1 MEAAAQNRSHA
12 ARWRDAVVGAGPL
25 VVGLLIVTVLMA
37 LFAAYRVLDP
47 TPDKTIVI
55 ATGPDQGAY
64 IEFAKRFQPLL
75 RAQGLTVE
83 LRAPPGSHE
92 NLELLRDA
100 GSGVHAAFVQGG
112 VDTAPGAATAGLQ
125 SLGSVAYEPL
135 WLFYREASV
144 LERLGKKPLTQL
156 SQLAGWRINTG
167 SEGSGAL
174 PLFTQL
180 AEANRLEPSQMQLS
194 QEPTVTGVVN
204 LLQGRTD
211 AVLLV
216 AAADAPLVQ
225 YLLQTPGVRLL
236 EFAQAEAYSRR
247 YPSLRALTLPRGI
260 VDLAGDRPAQ
270 DVRLVAATASLVV
283 RENLHPALVQL
294 LVQAAQQVHGEAGW
308 FNRAG
313 EFPNAGAPD
322 LPLAPE
328 AARFYRDGR
337 PWLQRYLP
345 FWLANFVERMWVV
358 ILPLLAVM
366 IPLSRILPPLVNLR
380 VRSRVY
386 RWYAHLRAVE
396 RALEQ
401 ARPDLAGL
409 RLEIERID
417 NQVERVG
424 VPLSYTHELYELRSH
439 VHLVRKRIQE
449 RAAVG
454 P

>member
-1 MEAAAQNRSHA
+1 M
-12 ARWRDAVVGAGPL
+12 
-25 VVGLLIVTVLMA
+25 
-37 LFAAYRVLDP
+37 
-47 TPDKTIVI
+47 
-55 ATGPDQGAY
+55 
-64 IEFAKRFQPLL
+64 
-75 RAQGLTVE
+75 
-83 LRAPPGSHE
+83 
-92 NLELLRDA
+92 
-100 GSGVHAAFVQGG
+100 
-112 VDTAPGAATAGLQ
+112 
-125 SLGSVAYEPL
+125 
-135 WLFYREASV
+135 
-144 LERLGKKPLTQL
+144 
-156 SQLAGWRINTG
+156 
-167 SEGSGAL
+167 
-174 PLFTQL
+174 

-260 VDLAGDRPAQ
+260 VDLASDRPAQ